1 MILFSSSLSSRL
13 LVSLLLLLLYIIA
26 EFLIVGFYRFEQN
39 SPMRSCTVIIIISKL
54 RVDGFCLLEP
64 VSRMELCITIIC
76 CRCCRYSWI
85 PSSQFV
91 PFWPSFPYNVVRLYQ
106 SVSHLF
112 RVQLNVSLFDTRVI
126 LLLFNP
132 FCIDIYLVCR
142 IEFNDMIIL
151 NAFLMSRNPSM
162 AIHVW
167 GP

>member
-39 SPMRSCTVIIIISKL
+39 SPMRSCTVIIISKS

-85 PSSQFV
+85 PSSQFA

-162 AIHVW
+162 AMHVW